1 MSTATKSRRR
11 IDDQEEEFDEEE
23 KGTDEEEDVQA
34 VKGNVIHTFVKLIL
48 ITVTIVKLSFTAIT
62 G

>member
-11 IDDQEEEFDEEE
+11 LDDEEEEF
-23 KGTDEEEDVQA
+23 DEEEDVQA

-48 ITVTIVKLSFTAIT
+48 ITVTIVELSFTAVT